1 MLKGKPVG
9 SGRVSVWDSGMSPV
23 SPSQQRKGT
32 CFDRTVASETLE
44 MRMGSTNTH
53 TSTKLQNLQK
63 LTKRWRSRSCYPSIS
78 MSLSSLIPLSTFCHQ
93 SGREGE
99 TERMREKERERWRD
113 FWLAC
118 KLFGQIQEDV
128 ESPLI
133 PNLSTFF
140 SSVSIPS
147 STTFHQSALTHLLP

>member
-1 MLKGKPVG
+1 MLKYSHISRPRSCRVGDVNHQPACKPVG

-23 SPSQQRKGT
+23 SASQQRKGT
-32 CFDRTVASETLE
+32 CFERTLASEALE

-63 LTKRWRSRSCYPSIS
+63 LTKRWRSRSRYPSIS

-99 TERMREKERERWRD
+99 KERMREKEREMTRL
-113 FWLAC
+113 LAGLQAVWTDTGGC
-118 KLFGQIQEDV
+118 GE
-128 ESPLI
+128 
-133 PNLSTFF
+133 
-140 SSVSIPS
+140 PS
-147 STTFHQSALTHLLP
+147 RP